1 MVWFLFIIILFIFD
15 GSNLYAYDENIKGEK
30 VLHLSEVIDL
40 ALKEN
45 HQLKAM
51 EMNLM
56 AVKEDIYIS
65 RSYLLPSLRLEERF
79 MRTDNPA
86 YVFSTKMNQTRFS
99 MEDLIGAPET
109 FNKPAPISNFQTL
122 LSFEMPIYVR
132 KAWIGLDVS
141 STEYRTKSYEYHK
154 KRSEIVYEVLRLYT
168 ALRTAKGYLKVALQG
183 VENTEEHLRIAKLR
197 FEAGLGLQSDVL
209 RAEVALNDAKARLVT
224 AEKNLDIAKR
234 AIGMVTGVY
243 ESVDIIDE
251 EINIP
256 LREIDYYL
264 EGAISGDEIKI
275 LESRYENAKNLIK
288 LSRSGYLPEIG
299 IGAQYE
305 LDHPREPFISEG
317 RNWQVMAFLKWEMF
331 SGGRTYHESRKA
343 EYMVR
348 EAEEHLEHFR
358 KSLNFM
364 VYEAYRSVIES
375 RSQLELARSGVAS
388 AEESRRLIKT
398 RYENSLSRIV
408 DLLDAQTSLDNARA
422 NVIQRESQYIENMVR
437 LLYLSDRLID
447 EVNRIMEVKR

>member
-1 MVWFLFIIILFIFD
+1 MVWFLFLIILFSLNAGD
-15 GSNLYAYDENIKGEK
+15 LYASEEGVEGEK
-30 VLHLSEVIDL
+30 VLYLSEVINL

-56 AVKEDIYIS
+56 ATKEDIHIS
-65 RSYLLPSLRLEERF
+65 GSYLLPSLRLEERF

-99 MEDLIGAPET
+99 VQDLMGAPET

-122 LSFEMPIYVR
+122 ISLEMPLYVR
-132 KAWIGLDVS
+132 RAWIGLDIS
-141 STEYRTKSYEYHK
+141 RTEYRTKSYEYHK
-154 KRSEIVYEVLRLYT
+154 KRSETVYEVLRLYT
-168 ALRTAKGYLKVALQG
+168 ALRTAKGYLRVALQG
-183 VENTEEHLRIAKLR
+183 VENAEEHLRIARLR
-197 FEAGLGLQSDVL
+197 FETGLGLQSDVL
-209 RAEVALNDAKARLVT
+209 RAEVALNEAKAKLVT

-234 AIGMVTGVY
+234 ALGMVTGVY
-243 ESVDIIDE
+243 ESVDVIDE

-256 LREIDYYL
+256 LLEMDYYL
-264 EGAISGDEIKI
+264 EGATSGNEIRI
-275 LESRYENAKNLIK
+275 LESRYENAKNLVK

-305 LDHPREPFISEG
+305 LDHHREPFNSEG
-317 RNWQVMAFLKWEMF
+317 RSWQVMAFLRWEIF
-331 SGGRTYHESRKA
+331 SGGRTYHESKRA

-348 EAEEHLEHFR
+348 ETEEHLRHLR

-375 RSQLELARSGVAS
+375 KSQLELARSGVVS